1 MGQVLEEVNNAEITI
16 LRAVDADGPGPNSEI
31 QYFIT
36 SMLWRGLGIII
47 IIIDIASTGN
57 ETGFII
63 ENTNNTGVLR
73 NTVPLVSLWSCHEDE
88 EWKISLY

>member
-36 SMLWRGLGIII
+36 SML
-47 IIIDIASTGN
+47 
-57 ETGFII
+57 
-63 ENTNNTGVLR
+63 
-73 NTVPLVSLWSCHEDE
+73 
-88 EWKISLY
+88 